1 MREGI
6 PQKSRIGLMLRISLV
21 LSVGVVIGGGVYVA
35 VWSIITPRLAMLDS
49 HEEVIQKITRS
60 IEGLLDKG
68 RLSTDYERDEGIRA
82 IIIEESA
89 KASPSARGHHHGLED
104 QLNHAE
110 GMM

>member
-49 HEEVIQKITRS
+49 HEEVRCYIGMESSNDLQEVIIMGS
-60 IEGLLDKG
+60 IL
-68 RLSTDYERDEGIRA
+68 
-82 IIIEESA
+82 
-89 KASPSARGHHHGLED
+89 KAPSALSSGMVMSRLED

-110 GMM
+110 GMMKDISSALDA